1 MNEEWSALPY
11 SKIHMKGMKELE
23 NECWAA
29 ITITNDSCKNHRWML
44 KLVGENLLE
53 NRIFT

>member
-11 SKIHMKGMKELE
+11 SKIHMEGMKELE

-29 ITITNDSCKNHRWML
+29 ITVTNDSHKNHR
-44 KLVGENLLE
+44 
-53 NRIFT
+53 